1 MEDILKIH
9 KKLRLRANMLLLV
22 MNAPTT
28 YLPVLEGQQ
37 FDTIPLEEKIGD
49 YDFIQVFAT
58 RVKQLD
64 ELLKVV
70 KTVGKYDCILWFCYP
85 KGSSKIESDIKRDLF
100 WPILEKINMRPV
112 AQVQIGA
119 PCAPAQPIWWEN
131 DPKMKLSR
139 VKDTI
144 DHTQNRINA
153 GTPK

>member
-9 KKLRLRANMLLLV
+9 KKLRLRANISLLV

-37 FDTIPLEEKIGD
+37 FDAVPVEEKIGD

-58 RVKQLD
+58 RLEQLD

-70 KTVGKYDCILWFCYP
+70 KTAGKYDCILWFCYP

-100 WPILEKINMRPV
+100 WPILEKIGMRPV
-112 AQVQIGA
+112 AQVAIDA
-119 PCAPAQPIWWEN
+119 DWSAVRARPAELVG
-131 DPKMKLSR
+131 K
-139 VKDTI
+139 
-144 DHTQNRINA
+144 
-153 GTPK
+153 